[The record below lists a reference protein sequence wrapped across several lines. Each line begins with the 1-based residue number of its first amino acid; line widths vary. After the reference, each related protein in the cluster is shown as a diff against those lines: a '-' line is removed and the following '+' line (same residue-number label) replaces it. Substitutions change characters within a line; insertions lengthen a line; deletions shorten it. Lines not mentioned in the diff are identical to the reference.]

1 MTQQAYGMGITFIF
15 QAGISVLV
23 IMMAV
28 QLTVP
33 SLSWILWG
41 ALVIHFSIVLYFSKK
56 VHPFFYGS
64 RNAFGDLTTT
74 IRENILGAQVVRIF
88 NSQEKELDKFSQNN
102 RKFRDNTVN
111 SIKYT
116 TIMMNSMRIFL
127 GSLII
132 VIMYFGGKAVID
144 GTMII
149 GTLIAFLTYAT
160 MVFGPMNMLN
170 NVVVTFIQAD
180 ASFKRINE
188 ILVNL
193 GEIVERPDAL
203 PVDDLQGEI
212 IFQNVTFKYS
222 EAPVLNNISFQVN
235 PGEKIAIMGTTGSGK
250 STLISLIPRFYD
262 PVSGE
267 VILDGHDL
275 REYQT
280 KELRKSI
287 GFVSQEI
294 FLFTNSIKENIRFGK
309 EDATDEEVIEA
320 AQRANID
327 DFINSLPGKYDTVIG
342 ERGIQLSGGQKQR
355 LAIARAL
362 LINPKIL
369 ILDDSTSS
377 VDVQT
382 ERRIQQALDEL
393 MEDKTTFI
401 ITQRLST
408 IRNVDRIMVLDR
420 GNLVGYD
427 THDELIESNA
437 LYRQMYETL
446 FVKQREIDQNTEE
459 VRAE

>member
-1 MTQQAYGMGITFIF
+1 
-15 QAGISVLV
+15 
-23 IMMAV
+23 
-28 QLTVP
+28 
-33 SLSWILWG
+33 
-41 ALVIHFSIVLYFSKK
+41 
-56 VHPFFYGS
+56 
-64 RNAFGDLTTT
+64 
-74 IRENILGAQVVRIF
+74 
-88 NSQEKELDKFSQNN
+88 
-102 RKFRDNTVN
+102 
-111 SIKYT
+111 
-116 TIMMNSMRIFL
+116 
-127 GSLII
+127 
-132 VIMYFGGKAVID
+132 MYFGGKAVID

-267 VILDGHDL
+267 VLLDGHDL

-320 AQRANID
+320 ARRANID

-401 ITQRLST
+401 ITTATPLE
-408 IRNVDRIMVLDR
+408 M
-420 GNLVGYD
+420 
-427 THDELIESNA
+427 LIESWSWTVGTWSAMILTMN
-437 LYRQMYETL
+437 
-446 FVKQREIDQNTEE
+446 
-459 VRAE
+459 